1 MFDEERGEGGMCKA
15 NVRVEN
21 ERLPWELGWRKR
33 EKTVGLRDVLDV
45 VEVVRKATRL
55 LTGDGKTGG
64 QNDGARVARRS
75 IHVPI
80 G

>member
-1 MFDEERGEGGMCKA
+1 M
-15 NVRVEN
+15 
-21 ERLPWELGWRKR
+21 
-33 EKTVGLRDVLDV
+33 GLRDVLDV